1 MSRAITARGEDYLKS
16 IYRLQ
21 EERKVVRVKDLAA
34 VMEVKAP
41 TVVGILSNLKERGLV
56 QQEPYGYLLL
66 SADGEGLARELLEKE
81 ELLRDFFSRVLK
93 MNPEQAEENSCA
105 IEHYVTSEG
114 YDRFQVFLRFL
125 NQCVESR
132 ARWVT
137 HFHHFLE
144 TGEMS
149 YCCLRND
156 GSCSACDNGCDEG
169 EESV

>member
-41 TVVGILSNLKERGLV
+41 TVVGILTSLKEQGLV
-56 QQEPYGYLLL
+56 QQEPYGYLVL
-66 SADGEGLARELLEKE
+66 STEGERLARELLDKE
-81 ELLRDFFSRVLK
+81 ELLRDFFFRVLK
-93 MNPEQAEENSCA
+93 MDPEQAEDNSCA
-105 IEHYVTSEG
+105 IEHYVTPEG

-132 ARWVT
+132 ARWVN

-149 YCCLRND
+149 YCCIRNGD
-156 GSCSACDNGCDEG
+156 SCSSCENICSEG
-169 EESV
+169 EG